1 MICRTSRPRSA
12 WSCATN
18 MFWDTDRATAYT
30 MQGGARLK
38 SSCARPKDCLPSPS
52 IQRPDTTLRL
62 TERPNSL
69 AKKSR
74 YVSSRAGR
82 GICFAGFLLFLYG
95 SVGVVATFAQIPVQN
110 APAPPPSPDAPK
122 AQQPGQSGGRIK
134 LDVNLVVL
142 HTTVLD
148 DRGKLVEGLTQDNFR
163 VYEDKVEQKL
173 SIFKRE
179 DIPVSMGLV
188 IDNSGS
194 MRDKRPRVN
203 EAALT
208 LVQASNPQDE
218 SFVVNFNDDYYLDL
232 DKNFSSSIPELKEA
246 LERID
251 ARGSTALYD
260 AVIGSLDHLKKGSKE
275 KKVLLIVTDGEDN
288 TSRNSLEKTIKEI
301 QKTPTVIYTIGL
313 LGQENKKSAKNAKR
327 ALTEIA
333 QASGG
338 LSFFPESVDDV
349 HAICEQVAH
358 DIRHQY
364 TLAYYPSNGAKDGRF
379 RTVHVDVIPPRG
391 HGKLVARTRNGY
403 YAPTASSSSGVSGK

>member
-1 MICRTSRPRSA
+1 MR
-12 WSCATN
+12 
-18 MFWDTDRATAYT
+18 FLAY
-30 MQGGARLK
+30 
-38 SSCARPKDCLPSPS
+38 
-52 IQRPDTTLRL
+52 
-62 TERPNSL
+62 SL
-69 AKKSR
+69 
-74 YVSSRAGR
+74 
-82 GICFAGFLLFLYG
+82 LLF
-95 SVGVVATFAQIPVQN
+95 SVLAAAAHAQLPVQN
-110 APAPPPSPDAPK
+110 TPPPPPPG
-122 AQQPGQSGGRIK
+122 AQQNSNVPQQSGGKIS
-134 LDVNLVVL
+134 LNVNLVVL
-142 HTTVLD
+142 HTAVFD
-148 DRGKLVEGLTQDNFR
+148 DRGKFVDGLTQDNFR

-218 SFVVNFNDDYYLDL
+218 AFVVNFNDDFYLDL
-232 DKNFSSSIPELKEA
+232 DKDFTSSIPELKEA

-260 AVIGSLDHLKKGSKE
+260 AIIGSLDHLKKGSKE

-288 TSRNSLEKTIKEI
+288 TSRSTLEKTVREI
-301 QKTPTVIYTIGL
+301 QKTDTVVYAIGL
-313 LGQENKKSAKNAKR
+313 LSEESKKSAKTARR
-327 ALTEIA
+327 ALQSIT

-338 LSFFPESVDDV
+338 VAYFPENVGDV

-364 TLAYYPSNGAKDGRF
+364 TLAYYPSNAARDGTF
-379 RTVHVDVIPPRG
+379 RSVHVDVFSRG
-391 HGKLVARTRNGY
+391 HGKLTPRTRNGY
-403 YAPTASSSSGVSGK
+403 YAPGSAAPATASGK